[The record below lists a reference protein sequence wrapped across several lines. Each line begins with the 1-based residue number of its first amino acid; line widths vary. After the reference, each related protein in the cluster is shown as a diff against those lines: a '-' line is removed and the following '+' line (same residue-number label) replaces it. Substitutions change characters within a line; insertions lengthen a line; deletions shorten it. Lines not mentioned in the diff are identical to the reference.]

1 MPPDRILEA
10 RKTYAELAEACRS
23 LREQSTA
30 LENTIASLRTEVSGV
45 RREMSRLHDEVDE
58 ERQRIRDIVA
68 ELAADIEE
76 LRRVLKRPQAW
87 RVLWV
92 VMGGFV
98 GAFLF
103 HAAAD
108 GWKWMQGA
116 FLSWWTGQ

>member
-10 RKTYAELAEACRS
+10 RKTYDELAEANRS

-45 RREMSRLHDEVDE
+45 LREMSRLHDEVDE

-68 ELAADIEE
+68 ELVADIEE

-87 RVLWV
+87 RVLW
-92 VMGGFV
+92 
-98 GAFLF
+98 
-103 HAAAD
+103 
-108 GWKWMQGA
+108 W
-116 FLSWWTGQ
+116 